1 MRFTTVLS
9 SLFVLA
15 TLGLAAPI
23 AEPTPDV
30 AAVSLCPLYRIIYWP
45 FILTPASV
53 MRSLHVEAWDT
64 AILSVTLREQIRL
77 INSGMRPITVS
88 W

>member
-30 AAVSLCPLYRIIYWP
+30 VAVSLYPLDRIMY
-45 FILTPASV
+45 
-53 MRSLHVEAWDT
+53 
-64 AILSVTLREQIRL
+64 
-77 INSGMRPITVS
+77 
-88 W
+88 